1 MVIKKYVIGI
11 LILVVA
17 VIGYYAYTQKAPQQ
31 EPVVQP
37 DGQVATSTASSTVN
51 TESVKKETVN
61 IGVIV
66 PLTGAQAAYGQGI
79 KEGLDLSADGINNTA
94 RFGIRI
100 NLIYED
106 TQSDIKNAPAAARKL
121 TSKDN
126 VVALITVL
134 SPISLSV
141 APIAEETKTVLL
153 TMASLS
159 SKLNTAGPYV
169 FKNDDVAAGI
179 GITLADEAMKRGF
192 KSAATIFAQYNDGVI
207 EYHEAFLKEFKAKG
221 GAITGTEGFN
231 SDITDFRT
239 PLQKLLTGKPSAIT
253 VMGLQRDCALIAK
266 QARELGYKG
275 QLLGSLCCDDPTVV
289 AAAGAAIEG
298 AIMTSTNGTPSG
310 KFNELV
316 MKKYGHDPLRWS
328 AEAFDGLRFIALG
341 LARAYDGKNPVSG
354 YTLQSALSLITT
366 FNGEAGE
373 ATFDKDGNAHR
384 IIHVKEVKNGE
395 IVEIK

>member
-1 MVIKKYVIGI
+1 MNKSLTIRVLAIIAIG
-11 LILVVA
+11 
-17 VIGYYAYTQKAPQQ
+17 IGYYAYMQKTPQQ
-31 EPVVQP
+31 ELVTQP
-37 DGQVATSTASSTVN
+37 DGQVATSTAST
-51 TESVKKETVN
+51 TADTTPLKKETVN

-79 KEGLDLSADGINNTA
+79 KEGLDLSADGINNTP

-121 TSKDN
+121 TSKNN
-126 VVALITVL
+126 VVALVTVL

-159 SKLNTAGPYV
+159 AKLNTAGPYV
-169 FKNDDVAAGI
+169 FKNDDLAAGI
-179 GITLADEAMKRGF
+179 GITLADEAIKRDL

-207 EYHEAFLKEFKAKG
+207 EYHDAFLKEYKAKG

-231 SDITDFRT
+231 GDMTDFRT
-239 PLQKLLTGKPSAIT
+239 PLQKLLTGKPTAIT

-275 QLLGSLCCDDPTVV
+275 QLLGSLCFDDPTVV

-328 AEAFDGLRFIALG
+328 AEAFDGLRFLALG
-341 LARAYDGKNPVSG
+341 LSRAYDGKNPVTG
-354 YTLQSALSLITT
+354 YTLQNALSLITS

-384 IIHVKEVKNGE
+384 PLHIKEVKNGE
-395 IVEIK
+395 IIEIK

>member
-17 VIGYYAYTQKAPQQ
+17 GIGYYAYTQKAPQQ

-79 KEGLDLSADGINNTA
+79 KEGLDLSADGINNTP
-94 RFGIRI
+94 RSDTSI

-159 SKLNTAGPYV
+159 AKLNTAGPYV

-207 EYHEAFLKEFKAKG
+207 EYHDSFLNEFKAKG
-221 GAITGTEGFN
+221 GTITGSEGFN
-231 SDITDFRT
+231 GDMTDFRT
-239 PLQKLLTGKPSAIT
+239 PLQKLLTGKPFAIT

-275 QLLGSLCCDDPTVV
+275 QLLGSLCFDDPIVIAASGV
-289 AAAGAAIEG
+289 AMEG
-298 AIMTSTNGTPSG
+298 AIMTSTNGEPSA
-310 KFNELV
+310 KFTEL
-316 MKKYGHDPLRWS
+316 MQAKYGHAPLRWG
-328 AEAFDGLRFIALG
+328 AEAFDGLRLIALG
-341 LARAYDGKNPVSG
+341 LSRAYDGKNPVTG
-354 YTLQSALSLITT
+354 YALQTALSLITT
-366 FNGEAGE
+366 FEGVAGAAE
-373 ATFDKDGNAHR
+373 FDKEGNAKRVVH
-384 IIHVKEVKNGE
+384 IKE
-395 IVEIK
+395 

>member
-1 MVIKKYVIGI
+1 MAIKKYVIGI
-11 LILVVA
+11 LVLVVA
-17 VIGYYAYTQKAPQQ
+17 GIGYYAYMQKSAEQAI
-31 EPVVQP
+31 
-37 DGQVATSTASSTVN
+37 VAGNETTTSIASSTTS
-51 TESVKKETVN
+51 TEPVKKETVN
-61 IGVIV
+61 IGIIV

-94 RFGIRI
+94 RFGIHV

-106 TQSDIKNAPAAARKL
+106 TQSDVKNAPSAARKL

-126 VVALITVL
+126 VVALITGL
-134 SPISLSV
+134 SPISLAV

-159 SKLNTAGPYV
+159 TKLNTAGPYV
-169 FKNDDVAAGI
+169 FKNDDVGAPI
-179 GITLADEAMKRGF
+179 GTVLANEAIKRGLMTTG
-192 KSAATIFAQYNDGVI
+192 TIFSQYNDGVV
-207 EYHEAFLKEFKAKG
+207 EYHDSFLKEFKVKG
-221 GAITGTEGFN
+221 GTVTRTEAFN
-231 SDITDFRT
+231 ADATDFRT
-239 PLQKLLTGKPSAIT
+239 PLQKIIADKPSAIT
-253 VMGLQRDCALIAK
+253 VMGLQRDCAMITK

-275 QLLGSLCCDDPTVV
+275 QLLGSLCFDDPVV
-289 AAAGAAIEG
+289 IAASGVAMEG
-298 AIMTSTNGTPSG
+298 AIMTSTNGTLSG
-310 KFNELV
+310 KFNELI

-328 AEAFDGLRFIALG
+328 AEAFDGLRFLALG

-384 IIHVKEVKNGE
+384 AIHVKEVKNGE
-395 IVEIK
+395 IVEVL